1 MAVSE
6 VAKVA
11 QTAVTTEELLS
22 ADNNILDE
30 LLLMFEKGLNQPV
43 VYWQIACLATSLI
56 LGWLLSRYLYKRAVS
71 LFAEEEQTQAEE
83 EKNPKQREQAFWSLV
98 RRRIQTLLLRLSFP
112 LISMVFIAVTTFT
125 IRLFNVL
132 PKHAL
137 PLESIIW
144 LILGAY
150 VVIRTVI
157 FIIHQTVS
165 RGKLS
170 NSLDNFLT
178 WAIWGGVALQ
188 VVGVLPKAVSFMQST
203 KIPLGKDN
211 FTLWSL
217 LLAIFSIALAL
228 IVAKWVGQFIER
240 WLNSIPTMQSSL
252 RVVLIRVVKV
262 LLTFIAIL
270 VGLSS
275 VGIDITVLGVF
286 GGAVGV
292 GLGFGLQKITSNYVS
307 GFIILLDRSIKI
319 GDLVSV
325 AGGEGIVNDIKTRYT
340 VIRAFDGSVTII
352 PNEAFVTGNVKNT
365 SYLQGPGRTT
375 VTMSVDYSTDVEEVI
390 ELMTDIVRRQPRV
403 LISPPPYTILSN
415 FGADGI
421 DLTSYFWISDP
432 EKGTTVLRSNI
443 SREMLREFNERK
455 INIPFPQRDL
465 HLIGTPEII
474 CRVESDPAPK
484 AADAAQGPAPLDTSA
499 ERV

>member
-1 MAVSE
+1 
-6 VAKVA
+6 
-11 QTAVTTEELLS
+11 
-22 ADNNILDE
+22 
-30 LLLMFEKGLNQPV
+30 
-43 VYWQIACLATSLI
+43 
-56 LGWLLSRYLYKRAVS
+56 
-71 LFAEEEQTQAEE
+71 
-83 EKNPKQREQAFWSLV
+83 
-98 RRRIQTLLLRLSFP
+98 
-112 LISMVFIAVTTFT
+112 
-125 IRLFNVL
+125 
-132 PKHAL
+132 
-137 PLESIIW
+137 
-144 LILGAY
+144 
-150 VVIRTVI
+150 
-157 FIIHQTVS
+157 
-165 RGKLS
+165 
-170 NSLDNFLT
+170 
-178 WAIWGGVALQ
+178 
-188 VVGVLPKAVSFMQST
+188 MQST

-325 AGGEGIVNDIKTRYT
+325 AGVEGIVNDIKTRYT

-403 LISPPPYTILSN
+403 LISPPPLHDFVQLRRGRYRFN
-415 FGADGI
+415 FLLLDSRSG
-421 DLTSYFWISDP
+421 
-432 EKGTTVLRSNI
+432 KGHYRAAL
-443 SREMLREFNERK
+443 K
-455 INIPFPQRDL
+455 YQQRN
-465 HLIGTPEII
+465 
-474 CRVESDPAPK
+474 
-484 AADAAQGPAPLDTSA
+484 AA
-499 ERV
+499 